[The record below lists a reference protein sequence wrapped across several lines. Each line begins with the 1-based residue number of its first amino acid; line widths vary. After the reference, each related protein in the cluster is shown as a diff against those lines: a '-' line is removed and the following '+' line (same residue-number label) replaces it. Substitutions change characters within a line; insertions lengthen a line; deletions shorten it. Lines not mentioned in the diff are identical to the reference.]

1 MLFKNF
7 KEAVL
12 NRLTREEKQKA
23 LEMARN
29 LAEDFDAGRA
39 EAFARKH
46 ADKSWFKDF
55 KLLYDLITDRTFKLK
70 PSTWAV
76 IAGALAYA
84 VVPVDVI
91 PDFILG
97 LGWID
102 DSFVLAATTTGLA
115 EEIRT
120 SAPLSRLIKTACS
133 AGIRRQSKS
142 IEILLKIV
150 YRE

>member
-23 LEMARN
+23 LEMAEN
-29 LAEDFDAGRA
+29 MADDFDADRA
-39 EAFARKH
+39 EQFVKKH
-46 ADKSWFKDF
+46 VDKSWFNDF

-76 IAGALAYA
+76 IAGAIAY
-84 VVPVDVI
+84 VVMPIDVI

-102 DSFVLAATTTGLA
+102 DAFVLATTTTRIS
-115 EEIRT
+115 EEI
-120 SAPLSRLIKTACS
+120 SRYKMH
-133 AGIRRQSKS
+133 
-142 IEILLKIV
+142 LKA
-150 YRE
+150 

>member
-1 MLFKNF
+1 MLFLNF

-12 NRLTREEKQKA
+12 NRLTGDEQKRA
-23 LEMARN
+23 LAMAQN

-39 EAFARKH
+39 EAFGKKH

-70 PSTWAV
+70 RSTWAV

-102 DSFVLAATTTGLA
+102 DSFVLATTIAKLA
-115 EEIRT
+115 EEIDRYKMDRRFSD
-120 SAPLSRLIKTACS
+120 SAFSRHGPVPVLSKRAVS
-133 AGIRRQSKS
+133 R
-142 IEILLKIV
+142 V
-150 YRE
+150 

>member
-23 LEMARN
+23 LEMAEN
-29 LAEDFDAGRA
+29 MADDFDADRA
-39 EAFARKH
+39 EQFVKKH

-76 IAGALAYA
+76 IAGAIAY
-84 VVPVDVI
+84 VGMPIDVI

-102 DSFVLAATTTGLA
+102 DSFVLATTIAKLA
-115 EEIRT
+115 EEIDRY
-120 SAPLSRLIKTACS
+120 KTHSNA
-133 AGIRRQSKS
+133 
-142 IEILLKIV
+142 
-150 YRE
+150 

>member
-23 LEMARN
+23 LEMAEN
-29 LAEDFDAGRA
+29 MADDFDADRA
-39 EAFARKH
+39 AQFVKKH
-46 ADKSWFKDF
+46 ADKSWFNDF

-76 IAGALAYA
+76 IAGAIAY
-84 VVPVDVI
+84 VVMPIDVI

-102 DSFVLAATTTGLA
+102 DAFVLATTTTKIS
-115 EEIRT
+115 EEI
-120 SAPLSRLIKTACS
+120 SRYKMH
-133 AGIRRQSKS
+133 
-142 IEILLKIV
+142 LKA
-150 YRE
+150 

>member
-23 LEMARN
+23 LEMAEN
-29 LAEDFDAGRA
+29 MAEDFDAGRA
-39 EAFARKH
+39 ETFAKKH
-46 ADKSWFKDF
+46 ADKSWINDF
-55 KLLYDLITDRTFKLK
+55 KLLYGLITDRTFKLK

-84 VVPVDVI
+84 VMPVDVI

-102 DSFVLAATTTGLA
+102 DSFVLATTIAKIA
-115 EEIRT
+115 EEIDRY
-120 SAPLSRLIKTACS
+120 KTHLNA
-133 AGIRRQSKS
+133 
-142 IEILLKIV
+142 
-150 YRE
+150 

>member
-1 MLFKNF
+1 MNKKKQSQNERTCSRGRVMLFKNF
-7 KEAVL
+7 KEAGL

-23 LEMARN
+23 LEMAEN
-29 LAEDFDAGRA
+29 MADDFDADRT
-39 EAFARKH
+39 EQFVKKH

-76 IAGALAYA
+76 IAGALAY
-84 VVPVDVI
+84 VVMPIDVI

-102 DSFVLAATTTGLA
+102 DAFVLATTTTKIS
-115 EEIRT
+115 EEI
-120 SAPLSRLIKTACS
+120 SRYKTH
-133 AGIRRQSKS
+133 
-142 IEILLKIV
+142 LKA
-150 YRE
+150 